1 MFSNHISSACKKVKL
16 RIYKAAILRYLTY
29 CSLVWHFCRGSDRR
43 KLERVNERGLRAA
56 FCNWRS
62 SYDELLTRAR
72 MTSLYNRRLQDIAI
86 LSVLLS
92 SHNLRNSDFFI
103 PRFNTVKYGIFVVR
117 IVKKGQ
123 EPSHI
128 IGFQNKYWQESLF
141 KFHS

>member
-1 MFSNHISSACKKVKL
+1 MKL

-86 LSVLLS
+86 LSVSLS

-103 PRFNTVKYGIFVVR
+103 PRFDTVKYGRHKDRNLATLSAFKTSIA
-117 IVKKGQ
+117 KKVFSSFIA
-123 EPSHI
+123 E
-128 IGFQNKYWQESLF
+128 NKC
-141 KFHS
+141 